1 MMERESP
8 VDCLV
13 GKAGKENEWER
24 LADLPTGSVVPAVK
38 YQATRATKYPSV
50 RTAVHTVDFAVVDR
64 VTTEVDALG
73 SSRQVVRDA
82 CVYARRR
89 DGAARTRCCREW
101 FAATRFGAEYRARD
115 ASEQRACGGALDSIP
130 TQVSKLL
137 RLRRASVLVP
147 ILKAYRTAAY
157 VRPSGSRGANQYRAW
172 LRGSNLCSPSVGVHP
187 VHALEEAGNEKG
199 GSGAMI
205 ARRFK
210 RTRTRSMP
218 NNGSCLIP
226 TNTIELAGL
235 QLAVSHSKLL
245 GQHWRHPALQL
256 FRGALPLFCHSP
268 INSVA
273 GSMDNQPSPAVTKTA
288 HRRHAQHGINNYYAR
303 QLMPQAPFTTSS
315 SSYDYWWPYPPGGV
329 PATSTTPIPADTLLA
344 SPASAPVLAF
354 SVQSDPA
361 LSPAFDSLSAAS
373 SSFDSLSAASS
384 SFDSISVI
392 PSSSSDT
399 SSPSASESIVS
410 ISALPPSSTN
420 VATNSHSKIS
430 MLPTSNLVYIVPIC
444 AVVGLLIGGITAW
457 CVYGCLTRNGHDRRR
472 GRKSYGTLE
481 VGPEYRPPSPQREK
495 QEPGEGEW
503 VGNEKHAGENQNDN
517 EDNAKENN
525 SGDASDDDE
534 RGTETQ
540 GFLHPGS
547 AQTRP
552 ARSSLRTKSSESAAT
567 SFYSA
572 APTTKS
578 TRDPSPTPS
587 GRTSLFFDRP
597 DPSDALPW
605 ESLRHKS
612 IKRGI
617 LERLRFDAPKGPG
630 QNRDMDMDTTDGI
643 ARRPQWQAHGRHDSD
658 LLVKDAQAAADLS
671 RASSSLWLSRA
682 SSAVT
687 ASTKPGFRIMQE
699 SPARTPQGERGADVF
714 RWPSV
719 RGEGAGDKYTRVP
732 ERVAR
737 SRSRSPEKASPT
749 KYERGGSPDKFAR
762 ATSPPVRRGGRGRKA
777 QMDDTDAD
785 PADFR
790 SVLPQ
795 SPPRISSPVLD
806 DALCFAS
813 PVPQSP
819 EPNPGMGM
827 ASFASFGAPTADEE
841 WLMKRRAGERAL
853 RGGERERR

>member
-1 MMERESP
+1 MSNRSKQRDGDENNTTIEVRRNLSATITS
-8 VDCLV
+8 CL
-13 GKAGKENEWER
+13 
-24 LADLPTGSVVPAVK
+24 
-38 YQATRATKYPSV
+38 
-50 RTAVHTVDFAVVDR
+50 H
-64 VTTEVDALG
+64 DAL
-73 SSRQVVRDA
+73 DA
-82 CVYARRR
+82 K
-89 DGAARTRCCREW
+89 
-101 FAATRFGAEYRARD
+101 
-115 ASEQRACGGALDSIP
+115 QRLLSQF
-130 TQVSKLL
+130 TTSK
-137 RLRRASVLVP
+137 
-147 ILKAYRTAAY
+147 
-157 VRPSGSRGANQYRAW
+157 
-172 LRGSNLCSPSVGVHP
+172 
-187 VHALEEAGNEKG
+187 
-199 GSGAMI
+199 
-205 ARRFK
+205 
-210 RTRTRSMP
+210 
-218 NNGSCLIP
+218 
-226 TNTIELAGL
+226 
-235 QLAVSHSKLL
+235 LAVSHFKLL
-245 GQHWRHPALQL
+245 VTGTTLATPRLATFPRAQR
-256 FRGALPLFCHSP
+256 ALPLLCHSP
-268 INSVA
+268 IDSVVE
-273 GSMDNQPSPAVTKTA
+273 SMDNQPSPAVTKTA

-303 QLMPQAPFTTSS
+303 QLMPQTPLTSSS

-344 SPASAPVLAF
+344 SPTSAPVLAF
-354 SVQSDPA
+354 SIQSDSA
-361 LSPAFDSLSAAS
+361 LSSASDILSAVS
-373 SSFDSLSAASS
+373 SSFDSLSAMSSSSPAASS
-384 SFDSISVI
+384 SS
-392 PSSSSDT
+392 
-399 SSPSASESIVS
+399 SASESIIS

-430 MLPTSNLVYIVPIC
+430 MLPASNLVYIVPIC
-444 AVVGLLIGGITAW
+444 GVVGLLIGGITAW

-481 VGPEYRPPSPQREK
+481 VGPEYRPPSPPLGEK
-495 QEPGEGEW
+495 QEPEEGEW
-503 VGNEKHAGENQNDN
+503 VGDEKHAGENQNEN
-517 EDNAKENN
+517 EDNVEENN
-525 SGDASDDDE
+525 NGEASDDDDE

-630 QNRDMDMDTTDGI
+630 QNRDMDMDTADGI

-671 RASSSLWLSRA
+671 RASSLWLSRA

-699 SPARTPQGERGADVF
+699 SPAGTPQGERGADVF

-719 RGEGAGDKYTRVP
+719 RGEGAGAGAGDKYTRVP

-749 KYERGGSPDKFAR
+749 KYERGGSPDKLAR
-762 ATSPPVRRGGRGRKA
+762 AASPPVRHGGRGRKA
-777 QMDDTDAD
+777 QMDDTETDMDTDTAD
-785 PADFR
+785 YR
-790 SVLPQ
+790 TVLPQ

-813 PVPQSP
+813 PIPQSP

-853 RGGERERR
+853 RGGERERRGRDM